1 MDSIF
6 QNPIAPTPEV
16 NGGHDGTRGGFD
28 LPDGQKETPGT
39 TIGNSGAMSVGH
51 DGCLAATLNGAGF
64 ITGGTW
70 AAATPTPSP

>member
-39 TIGNSGAMSVGH
+39 TIGTLPTLTNVR
-51 DGCLAATLNGAGF
+51 DGQAAGSQGSSIELIKNF
-64 ITGGTW
+64 RPGTEI
-70 AAATPTPSP
+70 